1 MNRLLNAYSSRYTP
15 LGLEMA
21 EHVLDEMVQAKLIKE
36 ESYPMYRPGLVTII
50 VLNYLNE
57 IAREHRATASCTVEA
72 ELNTICEILE
82 IPLWEGGFNWDYYV
96 INKKNP
102 GRNVGSIFHRDNLT
116 REVLMTNSAIPDYVA
131 NKMAIGSNS
140 TRVVEAV
147 DYPLLPEFSD
157 LSAACW
163 IMSGEIYRLLSGEA
177 SWNVN
182 RSYRRVLTVDL

>member
-1 MNRLLNAYSSRYTP
+1 MNRLLNAYSSLYTP

-36 ESYPMYRPGLVTII
+36 ESYPMHTPGLVTII

-102 GRNVGSIFHRDNLT
+102 GRNVGNIFHRDNLT

-140 TRVVEAV
+140 TRVVKAV

-163 IMSGEIYRLLSGEA
+163 IMSGEIYGLLSEA
-177 SWNVN
+177 SQNVN
-182 RSYRRVLTVDL
+182 RSSRRVLTVDL